1 MTNLRTVN
9 LREQK
14 KLETREAISD
24 AATRLFVEQGF
35 EKTTIAE
42 IAQAA
47 RVSKMTVTN
56 YFARK
61 EDMALDHHEQFV
73 AGLAATAAARGEGET
88 VFAALR
94 RSLLEGVAAQDPI
107 IGFAGQE
114 FSRMIAESP
123 TLVARLRDL
132 HEQRE
137 EALAWEFGEL
147 DDVMARAVAAQ
158 LAGAHRVIF
167 TEVQRRTLAGES
179 NAEIAAAVSE
189 DARRVFDLL
198 EPSVGRF

>member
-1 MTNLRTVN
+1 MN

-42 IAQAA
+42 IAHAA

-73 AGLAATAAARGEGET
+73 AGLAATAAARAEGET

-167 TEVQRRTLAGES
+167 AEVQRRTLAGES
-179 NAEIAAAVSE
+179 NAEIAAAVAQ